1 MKLLRVHH
9 SREDQTPLEDPISGI
24 ANLFD
29 ISVVLIVAM
38 IVALMTALNML
49 ELFDPNTEVTLTKKN
64 AQGQMEIISKK
75 GREIKVRKLSQEEA
89 AGHGER
95 LGTAYQLE
103 DGQIIYVPENVQ

>member
-1 MKLLRVHH
+1 MKLLTEHH
-9 SREDQTPLEDPISGI
+9 SKQDQVPLEDPISGI

-29 ISVVLIVAM
+29 VSVVLIVAM

-49 ELFDPNTEVTLTKKN
+49 ELFDPNTEVTLTKRN

-75 GREIKVRKLSQEEA
+75 GKEINVKKLKPEEA

-103 DGQIIYVPENVQ
+103 DGQIIYVPENDE

>member
-1 MKLLRVHH
+1 MKLLNSHASAPRQ
-9 SREDQTPLEDPISGI
+9 EPLEDPISGV

-49 ELFDPNTEVTLTKKN
+49 ELFDPNTEVTLTKKK
-64 AQGQMEIISKK
+64 ADGQMEIISKK
-75 GREIKVRKLSQEEA
+75 GKTIEVKKITADEA

-103 DGQIIYVPENVQ
+103 DGRVIYVPEEP